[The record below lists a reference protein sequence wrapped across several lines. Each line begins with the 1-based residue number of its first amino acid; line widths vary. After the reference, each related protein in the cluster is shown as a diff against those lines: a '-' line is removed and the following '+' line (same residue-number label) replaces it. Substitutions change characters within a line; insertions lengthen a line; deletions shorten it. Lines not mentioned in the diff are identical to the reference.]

1 MDIRTMRMQL
11 GDTQHEFAQRYQI
24 PFRTI
29 QNWESGTRKPPEY
42 MLHLLEQR
50 IQEDLINR
58 KTRILP
64 EYDAQKLNLPQRC
77 DYVGAFSWLQAVRDC
92 IGTPDVFALDEALM
106 CQGSFGGRSDEYLVW
121 VYGDDSVTR
130 FNGAIVLGNQISSFD
145 VKTKNGVAFTSFN
158 RTLSDALANESILD
172 MQGIT
177 EALSRYYYTHADSFD
192 GIFVPPEY
200 QSRFE
205 QLSREAITYHKN

>member
-64 EYDAQKLNLPQRC
+64 EYDAQKLNLPRRC
-77 DYVGAFSWLQAVRDC
+77 DYK
-92 IGTPDVFALDEALM
+92 I
-106 CQGSFGGRSDEYLVW
+106 
-121 VYGDDSVTR
+121 
-130 FNGAIVLGNQISSFD
+130 
-145 VKTKNGVAFTSFN
+145 
-158 RTLSDALANESILD
+158 
-172 MQGIT
+172 
-177 EALSRYYYTHADSFD
+177 
-192 GIFVPPEY
+192 
-200 QSRFE
+200 
-205 QLSREAITYHKN
+205 